1 MNDSND
7 FQPIEQH
14 VIGRDQHNGQ
24 NASATPQFGTSS
36 EDFTSQRITGV
47 QDNGARTIINTAR

>member
-24 NASATPQFGTSS
+24 NAQRHTPIRHKQ
-36 EDFTSQRITGV
+36 
-47 QDNGARTIINTAR
+47 